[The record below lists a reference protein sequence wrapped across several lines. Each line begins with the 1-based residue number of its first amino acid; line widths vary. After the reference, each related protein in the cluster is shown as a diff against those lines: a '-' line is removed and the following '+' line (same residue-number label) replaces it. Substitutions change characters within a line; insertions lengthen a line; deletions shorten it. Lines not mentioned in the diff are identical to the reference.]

1 MISIDT
7 DASEADS
14 YFREIFS
21 LNMRAVFEKAMLK
34 ERKKKKGTLE
44 STLANYIIVIITI

>member
-1 MISIDT
+1 MISIGT
-7 DASEADS
+7 EASKAGS

-34 ERKKKKGTLE
+34 ERKKKEL
-44 STLANYIIVIITI
+44 